1 MRSMKPLWLSP
12 DEEPK
17 HRNERPFEVFSD
29 MLRERSIF
37 LNGPIDDAVSAT
49 VCAQLL
55 FLESK
60 DAEREI
66 VFYINSPGG
75 MVTSALAIYDIMQY
89 IASPVSTVCMGT
101 ARSAGSLLLMAGTKG
116 RRIALPNASI
126 LVHQP
131 SGGFQGSA
139 ADIERH
145 AADILSVKRRLTQLY
160 VKHCGRT
167 YEEVERTLDRDS
179 FMSAEEARAWGLVD
193 HVREQRRAPP
203 A

>member
-1 MRSMKPLWLSP
+1 MAEGQP
-12 DEEPK
+12 EPAP
-17 HRNERPFEVFSD
+17 RGERPFEVFSD
-29 MLRERSIF
+29 MLQERSIF
-37 LNGPIDDAVSAT
+37 LNGPIDDAVAAT
-49 VCAQLL
+49 LCAQLL

-60 DAEREI
+60 APEREI

-89 IASPVSTVCMGT
+89 IESPVSTVCMGT
-101 ARSAGSLLLMAGTKG
+101 ARSAGSLLLMAGAKG

-145 AADILSVKRRLTQLY
+145 AADILSVKRRLAQLY
-160 VKHCGRT
+160 VKHCGRS
-167 YEEVERTLDRDS
+167 YEEVERTLDRDY
-179 FMSAEEARAWGLVD
+179 FMSAEEARTWGLVD
-193 HVREQRRAPP
+193 QVRDSRRPSASRSM
-203 A
+203 